1 MTFKEIGFRGVY
13 HRFWAIDIN
22 DKISKSC
29 REFPDIEKANCLLLY
44 GYIDHDAGTTMEV
57 IACGKKDNDVFS
69 FYDAPD
75 DIRSFIRI
83 GAIENETL
91 YDLNDIFDELR
102 ERYEDKIEVPNSYKA
117 SPELMETR
125 RIAVLDASRHEH
137 YPDDIQLYLR
147 TKDDNVE
154 VCWVRIEGVA
164 DKTFFGRLLNEP
176 YKDSGCHEGDIIEFF
191 IYETDEG
198 RLVCVSEGKIVK
210 PITSD
215 ENSLKTA
222 IKNFN
227 GNRTESNLI
236 EILEILRDV
245 LVWIPCNA
253 VVSEA
258 DIEIL
263 KSKKVGDTFQS
274 TDNIRMIPD
283 ILQAGDEYFFP
294 VFTSCEEM
302 GEYGE
307 NFSKVEKW
315 FLEAIILAQ
324 NNEKQVKGI
333 VINAFTDSFVVPNDL
348 LEIVKERGSRITKS
362 ED

>member
-57 IACGKKDNDVFS
+57 IACGNKDNNVFS

-91 YDLNDIFDELR
+91 YDLNDIFDELK
-102 ERYEDKIEVPNSYKA
+102 ERYKDKIEVPNSYKA

-137 YPDDIQLYLR
+137 YPDDIQLYLK
-147 TKDDNVE
+147 TKEENIE

-176 YKDSGCHEGDIIEFF
+176 YKDSGCHEGDIIEFH
-191 IYETDEG
+191 IYETEEG
-198 RLVCVSEGKIVK
+198 KFVCVSEGKTLK
-210 PITSD
+210 PIHTE
-215 ENSLKTA
+215 ENILKSA
-222 IKNFN
+222 ISTFKQNM
-227 GNRTESNLI
+227 TENNLI

-258 DIEIL
+258 DIESL
-263 KSKKVGDTFQS
+263 KNKRVGDTFQS

-283 ILQAGDEYFFP
+283 ILQSGDEYFFP
-294 VFTSCEEM
+294 VFTSCDEM

-307 NFSKVEKW
+307 NFSKIEKW
-315 FLEAIILAQ
+315 FLETIPIAQ

-348 LEIVKERGSRITKS
+348 LEIVKKRGSRISKS